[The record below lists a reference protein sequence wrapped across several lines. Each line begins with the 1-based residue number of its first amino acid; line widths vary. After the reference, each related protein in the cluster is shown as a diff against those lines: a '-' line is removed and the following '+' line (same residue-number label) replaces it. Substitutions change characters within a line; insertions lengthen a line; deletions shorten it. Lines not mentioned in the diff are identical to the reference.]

1 MVSIVDFEQAN
12 VSWGYVFVYWIA
24 SANTSMTNMK
34 CFILLH
40 QVEEYK
46 VLLVSSFEWNER
58 GSEIV

>member
-34 CFILLH
+34 CFIRLH

-46 VLLVSSFEWNER
+46 VLLVSSFE
-58 GSEIV
+58 